1 MPDDPQGPRKKRA
14 RLWLALAAL
23 LVLIALV
30 VVPPYISLNNYK
42 RGVTRSLASALGRPV
57 RLSDVDLRLLPR
69 PGFLL
74 SDLTVESDPA
84 FGTEPVLHANAVT
97 ASIRFSS
104 LWQGKLQISRISV
117 DDASFNLV
125 RMPNGQWNL
134 ESLFQNTASAGTASQ
149 PAQPPYMEAT
159 NSRINI
165 KNGVEKLPFSVLDA
179 DASMWRESNG
189 DWRVRLKGQPARTD
203 VTLNL
208 ADTGVL
214 RLEATLHPGPQLT
227 QMPMHLDLEWSEA
240 QLGQL
245 SRLLLASDEGWRGNL
260 TGELH
265 LDGTEGSAKVQSRLR
280 ASGVHRA
287 EFAPAEPMD
296 FDATCAFTIH
306 SAHQSVEALE
316 CNSPVGDGRA
326 RLTGDLPAG
335 GRDPRLSLDLDQIPA
350 QVALDLLRT
359 MRNTIDPSLQAAGSV
374 SGHMT
379 YDPAAAA
386 AAGAAASAPVRKS
399 RIKPSR
405 PPQIAGPFSGAF
417 TVRALKISGDALSA
431 PIQIAAMTLEPAE
444 EKPGQPSGLAATAV
458 IPAGGPTPLTVTA
471 RLALAS
477 FELDAHGTATFQ
489 RLRELAHAA
498 GLPAESALKELAGA
512 PLALDFAATGPWV
525 PPVDLRLAQAA
536 GPSPAPRSVATYG
549 TITLHDA
556 NWKAPFLANAVSIPS
571 ATIHLDNG
579 ALTWDPVQFSY
590 GPVKGTATL
599 HIPADCDDPL
609 GCPPQLAMKFGALD
623 GAVMQEALL
632 GAREKGTL
640 LSSLLQRL
648 NPSAAPAWPAL
659 AATVT
664 ADSLTLGPFTLTGL
678 SAVMKVKSASAE
690 ATSFDAGMLGG
701 HVHGTATLSPG
712 DKPGYTVEAAFA
724 NVNPEQAGRLAGM
737 KWTGG
742 TIDGNGKL
750 ELAGY
755 TDIDLGKSAK
765 GTVHF
770 DWQHGAM
777 SGAGV
782 PPALARFDRWS
793 GETTVAE
800 NGMSLKDS
808 AVEHGRTKTPAE
820 ATVVFA
826 SPARVTFGPAAPAAL
841 SAAAG
846 KQAPR

>member
-1 MPDDPQGPRKKRA
+1 MPDDQQVPRKKRT
-14 RLWLALAAL
+14 RLWLALAAVL
-23 LVLIALV
+23 ILIALI

-42 RGVTRSLASALGRPV
+42 RGVTQSLATALGRPV

-84 FGTEPVLHANAVT
+84 FGAEPVLHASTVT

-125 RMPNGQWNL
+125 RMPDGRWNL
-134 ESLFQNTASAGTASQ
+134 ESLFQNTATTGAAANR
-149 PAQPPYMEAT
+149 AQPPYMEAT

-165 KNGVEKLPFSVLDA
+165 KDGVEKLPFSVLDA

-203 VTLNL
+203 VTLDL
-208 ADTGVL
+208 ADTGIL
-214 RLEATLHPGPQLT
+214 RLEATLHPAPQLT
-227 QMPMHLDLEWSEA
+227 QMPMHLDLDWSEA

-296 FDATCAFTIH
+296 FDATCAFTVH
-306 SAHQSVEALE
+306 YTHRSVEGLE

-326 RLTGDLPAG
+326 RLTGELPAAG
-335 GRDPRLSLDLDQIPA
+335 QDPKLSLDLDQVPA

-359 MRNTIDPSLQAAGSV
+359 MRNTIDPSLQASGSV

-386 AAGAAASAPVRKS
+386 ASAAASAPLRKTRS
-399 RIKPSR
+399 KPAR
-405 PPQIAGPFSGAF
+405 LPQISGPFSGAF
-417 TVRALKISGDALSA
+417 TVRALKISGEALST
-431 PIQIAAMTLEPAE
+431 PIQIATVTLEPAE
-444 EKPGQPSGLAATAV
+444 EKSGQPSGLAATAA

-471 RLALAS
+471 RLALAG
-477 FELDAHGTATFQ
+477 FELGAHGTATFQ

-498 GLPAESALKELAGA
+498 GSPAESALKELAGA
-512 PLALDFAATGPWV
+512 PLTLDFSAKGPWV

-536 GPSPAPRSVATYG
+536 GSTPAPRSVATNG

-556 NWKAPFLANAVSIPS
+556 NWKAPFLANAVLIPS
-571 ATIHLDNG
+571 ATLHLENG

-599 HIPADCDDPL
+599 HVPAECDDSQE
-609 GCPPQLAMKFGALD
+609 CPPQLAMKFSTLD
-623 GAVMQEALL
+623 GAVLQAALL

-648 NPSAAPAWPAL
+648 SPSAAPAWPAL
-659 AATVT
+659 AGTVT
-664 ADSLTLGPFTLTGL
+664 ADSLTLGPFTLTGVT
-678 SAVMKVKSASAE
+678 AVIKVKSASAE
-690 ATSFDAGMLGG
+690 ATSFDAGMFGG
-701 HVHGTATLSPG
+701 HLHGTATLSPG
-712 DKPGYTVEAAFA
+712 DKPDYTLEAAFT
-724 NVNPEQAGRLAGM
+724 NVNPEQAGQLAGI
-737 KWTGG
+737 KCSGG
-742 TIDGNGKL
+742 AIDGNGKI

-755 TDIDLGKSAK
+755 SDIDLGKSAK

-770 DWQHGAM
+770 EWRHGTV
-777 SGAGV
+777 AGV
-782 PPALARFDRWS
+782 GVPAALAHFDRWS
-793 GETTVAE
+793 GDPTLAE
-800 NGMSLKDS
+800 NSMTLKGS
-808 AVEHGRTKTPAE
+808 E
-820 ATVVFA
+820 AQRGTAKIPVA
-826 SPARVTFGPAAPAAL
+826 AAVTFGNPAKVTFDPAA
-841 SAAAG
+841 
-846 KQAPR
+846 KQIAIGGNKP